1 MLGGG
6 SLHPYR
12 PIWDPDAHGVV
23 CLLSVLRS
31 GSRHQMPKNATDVAR
46 ALAETARTINSPR
59 TLAETLDAIVHAA
72 QVSVPGFDHVGI
84 SIVHGKDKIET
95 KAATGQLVWEL
106 DGLQYRLMEGPCV
119 EAMFEEPIVSAP
131 NLRHEQRWPRYV
143 PEAVQHGVRAQLGY
157 RLYVDGQT
165 MGGLNFYS
173 TVSDTLDD
181 GACEVGELFA
191 VHATVALGR
200 AMEEDTL
207 NIALTTRGLIGQ
219 AVGLT
224 MARFEISSA
233 RAFQYLVRASSTSN
247 IKVRDIAEEV
257 VNQANARYDSE

>member
-1 MLGGG
+1 
-6 SLHPYR
+6 
-12 PIWDPDAHGVV
+12 
-23 CLLSVLRS
+23 
-31 GSRHQMPKNATDVAR
+31 MPKNATDVAR

-84 SIVHGKDKIET
+84 SIVHGKDTIET

-106 DGLQYRLMEGPCV
+106 DDLQYRLMEGPCV
-119 EAMFEEPIVSAP
+119 EAMFVEPIVSSQPAP
-131 NLRHEQRWPRYV
+131 RAALAALRTQ
-143 PEAVQHGVRAQLGY
+143 AVQHGVRAQLGY
-157 RLYVDGQT
+157 RLYVDSQT

-200 AMEEDTL
+200 ALEEDTL

-224 MARFEISSA
+224 MARFEITSA
-233 RAFQYLVRASSTSN
+233 RAFQYLVRASSTST

-257 VNQANARYDSE
+257 VSQANARYDPES